1 MSEKEL
7 FEEYY
12 SEAEEY
18 RKNMTLEQKI
28 GQMFF
33 FKYSSSS
40 KEQIK
45 NKYVGG
51 FVLYSKDFNKDEKS
65 IKEELQSLQ
74 EISMKTVNLPLGLA
88 VDEEGGYVNRVSLYH
103 RKEGKFPSPQEVY
116 KKSGIPGIL
125 SIEQEKRNLL
135 RKFNININLAPVA
148 DVSNNPNDFI
158 YKRTLGT
165 SADETANYIAE
176 EVKAYVNDNFSCCAK
191 HFPGYGNNKD
201 THGEISIDKREYDVF
216 LEEDLLPFKK
226 AIENKIPMIL
236 CSHNVVECKD
246 KKYPASVSKIWHDI
260 LRKDLNYSGII
271 ITDDLSMGAVS
282 KSVDESEVAILGVK
296 AGNDILLTENTNYLD
311 DVIEAAN
318 DGDISEDIID
328 KACKRIIAWK
338 LKYFLNFQP
347 HD

>member
-7 FEEYY
+7 FYEYY
-12 SEAEEY
+12 NEAGKYLE
-18 RKNMTLEQKI
+18 KMTLEQKI

-33 FKYSSSS
+33 FKYSNSS
-40 KEQIK
+40 KKQIK
-45 NKYVGG
+45 DNYIGG
-51 FVLYSKDFNKDEKS
+51 FVLYSKDFNKDEKI

-74 EISMKTVNLPLGLA
+74 DISMKTINLPLGLA

-116 KKSGIPGIL
+116 KKSGILL

-135 RKFNININLAPVA
+135 RKFNLNINLAPVA
-148 DVSNNPNDFI
+148 DVSNDPNDFI

-176 EVKAYVNDNFSCCAK
+176 EVRAYVNDNFSCCAK
-191 HFPGYGNNKD
+191 HFPGYGNNLD
-201 THGEISIDKREYDVF
+201 THGEISIDKRKYDVF

-246 KKYPASVSKIWHDI
+246 KTYPASVSKIWHDI
-260 LRKDLNYSGII
+260 
-271 ITDDLSMGAVS
+271 VS

-338 LKYFLNFQP
+338 LKYFLNFKIQG
-347 HD
+347 

>member
-1 MSEKEL
+1 
-7 FEEYY
+7 
-12 SEAEEY
+12 
-18 RKNMTLEQKI
+18 
-28 GQMFF
+28 
-33 FKYSSSS
+33 
-40 KEQIK
+40 
-45 NKYVGG
+45 
-51 FVLYSKDFNKDEKS
+51 
-65 IKEELQSLQ
+65 
-74 EISMKTVNLPLGLA
+74 MKTINLPLGLA

-116 KKSGIPGIL
+116 KNSGIPGIL

-148 DVSNNPNDFI
+148 DVSNDPNDFI

-191 HFPGYGNNKD
+191 HFPGYGNNLD
-201 THGEISIDKREYDVF
+201 THGEISIDKREYDTF
-216 LEEDLLPFKK
+216 LQEDLLPFKK
-226 AIENKIPMIL
+226 AIDNKIPMIL

-246 KKYPASVSKIWHDI
+246 KTYPASVSKIWHDI

-282 KSVDESEVAILGVK
+282 KSVDESEVAILGIK
-296 AGNDILLTENTNYLD
+296 AGNDILLTENTNYLN
-311 DVIEAAN
+311 DVFEAAK
-318 DGDISEDIID
+318 DGDISKDIID